1 MINIVIRNLRD
12 HVFNLILGKMPG
24 HYCNYCCL
32 KEFGDDFFED
42 KNKCLK
48 TCLEVILF

>member
-1 MINIVIRNLRD
+1 
-12 HVFNLILGKMPG
+12 MPG

-48 TCLEVILF
+48 TCLEDEQKKDTEVNMVYAATEK